1 MKVNFFLA
9 GVLIFLGAIIA
20 GYFLPDPLFTL
31 PPVDFGLE
39 PMYVPNPYVAL
50 KELAIFGFII
60 MFGIFI
66 FEKIGDKKKM
76 FRCLKCHRELEQTPD
91 DPDYWMC
98 YHCIKGYTT
107 EELTGDK
114 KQ

>member
-1 MKVNFFLA
+1 
-9 GVLIFLGAIIA
+9 
-20 GYFLPDPLFTL
+20 
-31 PPVDFGLE
+31 
-39 PMYVPNPYVAL
+39 
-50 KELAIFGFII
+50 
-60 MFGIFI
+60 
-66 FEKIGDKKKM
+66 M